1 MDLSAELKELRKQLY
16 TYRYKSLE
24 LERQLRTHCHAFHQS
39 FDADRHTGSNQV
51 GLPTNAFEDT
61 PASHI
66 NVFTNG
72 LIMEIIAGN
81 LPVQDLLRCRLVC
94 KLWASE
100 MAKYLTKRK
109 ALVVAYEDC
118 SEAKEL
124 VKKKQKGKFV
134 NISTLCVLEIPIK
147 SQIIVDVVKYFGE
160 TLSGLKLDDC
170 NPEAKDLYSILI
182 SLPCLEVLSFKQTG
196 TRRGDEADDTQST
209 LDGLTSHN
217 QCIRMT
223 SLKKLLWEEM
233 QPVKYFER
241 IIQMF
246 PCLEDLE
253 LLCWSKPDPL
263 RVEGLRLDTLKHLSI
278 TCDNNFSEQHFQA
291 LAKLDLKLKKLTL
304 HDVKPGGRKKMR
316 GLKTFLES
324 VSKSLVEMNLNGNGR
339 ILTNLR
345 PHTFVTS
352 PTPFPISFPS
362 LKTLNID
369 CSLMAD
375 LKMLNHIPKLK
386 KIECKFQD
394 WKGWWHLLNMKG
406 IPQVHAKVQEMSL
419 GAIDSGC
426 LRKIADCFTSVTK
439 LYVSE
444 DRIDD
449 VAFRVIAEHMQQL
462 SHLRIT
468 ASTTRDA
475 KKLKLTDSGFTGIS
489 REECEKLSSVASESL
504 EGNGIDKL
512 RIHPFIGNLK
522 GLCSLELA
530 CSEIFI
536 TDISILY
543 GIAEL
548 KRVQTITL
556 PKCKL
561 TNASLEVLGDLPGLL
576 VLELHKSCG
585 VTPEGVSSLRTKKK
599 DLIFNLYSDLNSRI
613 FA

>member
-1 MDLSAELKELRKQLY
+1 
-16 TYRYKSLE
+16 
-24 LERQLRTHCHAFHQS
+24 
-39 FDADRHTGSNQV
+39 
-51 GLPTNAFEDT
+51 
-61 PASHI
+61 
-66 NVFTNG
+66 
-72 LIMEIIAGN
+72 MEIVASN

-100 MAKYLTKRK
+100 MAQYLTKRK

-124 VKKKQKGKFV
+124 VKKKQDGKFV
-134 NISTLCVLEIPIK
+134 NISTLCVLEIPIT
-147 SQIIVDVVKYFGE
+147 SQIIVDVVKNFGE

-170 NPEAKDLYSILI
+170 NPDAKDLYSILI
-182 SLPCLEVLSFKQTG
+182 GLPCLEVLSFKQTG
-196 TRRGDEADDTQST
+196 TRRVEETEETPST
-209 LDGLTSHN
+209 LDGLTSQN
-217 QCIRMT
+217 QALRMT
-223 SLKKLLWEEM
+223 CLKKLIWEEM

-253 LLCWSKPDPL
+253 LLCWSKPDPV
-263 RVEGLRLDTLKHLSI
+263 RVEGLRLDSLKHLSI

-291 LAKLDLKLKKLTL
+291 LAKLKLKLKKLSL

-316 GLKTFLES
+316 GLKLFLES
-324 VSKSLVEMNLNGNGR
+324 VSKTLVEMNLNGNGR
-339 ILTNLR
+339 IIANLR
-345 PHTFVTS
+345 PNTFVTQA
-352 PTPFPISFPS
+352 TPFPIDFPG

-386 KIECKFQD
+386 KLECKFQD
-394 WKGWWHLLNMKG
+394 WKGWWHLLNAKG
-406 IPQVHAKVQEMSL
+406 VPQVHAKVEEMSL

-426 LRKIADCFTSVTK
+426 LGKIADCFTSVTK

-449 VAFRVIAEHMQQL
+449 VAFRVIAKQMQQL
-462 SHLRIT
+462 THLRIT
-468 ASTTRDA
+468 TSTNRDA

-489 REECEKLSSVASESL
+489 LEDCQKLSSAAPET
-504 EGNGIDKL
+504 IDRDYID
-512 RIHPFIGNLK
+512 RIRINPSIGSLK
-522 GLCSLELA
+522 GLYSLELA

-536 TDISILY
+536 TDIAVLY

-548 KRVQTITL
+548 KRVSTITL

-561 TNASLEVLGDLPGLL
+561 TNASLEVLGDLPSLL

-585 VTPEGVSSLRTKKK
+585 VTPEGVASLRTKKK

-613 FA
+613 FS